1 MKYLVTG
8 SSGFLG
14 SYFLKKLIQEKK
26 NFIGIDIKRNPYFDV
41 KKFIKVDIV
50 NLKELTK
57 IFSKHKVDIVIH
69 FAAIP
74 GFDDC
79 QKNPK
84 KAFDTNISGTNNLV
98 YLSRKFNIKKFL
110 FISSFSTKNYLSNIN
125 TYGFT
130 KFVGEQLILNKR
142 KNYSMN
148 ACILRLSNVFGKYS
162 SHKKSVVHQ
171 FVKNSISNK
180 SLIIHDSGRQSRD
193 LIYAGDVINKIYEII
208 KENKFKKK
216 IYEVCKGKNISINK
230 LSNLIDK
237 ITKKHNN
244 IKKIKA
250 PVGYD
255 TKVKNK
261 KKKFNQTYISYLN
274 KRLLS
279 VLNWYREQN

>member
-1 MKYLVTG
+1 MKR
-8 SSGFLG
+8 FLIL
-14 SYFLKKLIQEKK
+14 F
-26 NFIGIDIKRNPYFDV
+26 
-41 KKFIKVDIV
+41 
-50 NLKELTK
+50 
-57 IFSKHKVDIVIH
+57 
-69 FAAIP
+69 
-74 GFDDC
+74 
-79 QKNPK
+79 
-84 KAFDTNISGTNNLV
+84 
-98 YLSRKFNIKKFL
+98 
-110 FISSFSTKNYLSNIN
+110 FISTFSIAENDEVTVDPFESTNRIVFEISDDLD
-125 TYGFT
+125 T
-130 KFVGEQLILNKR
+130 
-142 KNYSMN
+142 M
-148 ACILRLSNVFGKYS
+148 ILRPVAEIYRD
-162 SHKKSVVHQ
+162 VTPR